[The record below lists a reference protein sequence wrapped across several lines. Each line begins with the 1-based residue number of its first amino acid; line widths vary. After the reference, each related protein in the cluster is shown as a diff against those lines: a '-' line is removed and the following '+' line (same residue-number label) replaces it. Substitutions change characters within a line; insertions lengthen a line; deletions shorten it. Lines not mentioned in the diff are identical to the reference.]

1 MPALPPAPDGLRAAL
16 GEDFVTAPAARI
28 RLAYLALAAVAVLLA
43 YRAALAWGGSPPA
56 YLAGL
61 LAAAGWAA
69 AVVAQWSCLR
79 RDLPLLLSLDEARA
93 EESDRGL
100 ISLWRLAEPVPARL
114 QRREAEEPWATSA
127 AAGDQIPVRL
137 QESGFGLLS
146 LVYGTPTV
154 DGWRLPPPRR
164 RVPPLALVYFVAAV
178 AAWLVAGRLALAPS
192 RLVPATVRQARQE
205 PWTVGLGQEPW
216 RLLLDAEGEPREVEI
231 RHAQLLELLSEPGR
245 RALAAPGLIPSA
257 AERERQYARYAPIGE
272 RVRLRL
278 TELGPWRAV
287 VFVGPEP

>member
-1 MPALPPAPDGLRAAL
+1 MPALPPAPDGLRAVLA
-16 GEDFVTAPAARI
+16 EDFVTEPAARI
-28 RLAYLALAAVAVLLA
+28 RLAYLALAAAGALLV
-43 YRAALAWGGSPPA
+43 YRASLVWGGAPPG

-61 LAAAGWAA
+61 LATAGWAA

-79 RDLPLLLSLDEARA
+79 RDLPVLLSLDEARA

-114 QRREAEEPWATSA
+114 QRREAEEPWATGA
-127 AAGDQIPVRL
+127 VAGDRIPVRL

-164 RVPPLALVYFVAAV
+164 RVPFIAAVYFVAAA

-192 RLVPATVRQARQE
+192 RLVPATVRQARQQA
-205 PWTVGLGQEPW
+205 WTVGLGQEPW
-216 RLLLDAEGEPREVEI
+216 RLLLDAEGEPQEVEI

-245 RALAAPGLIPSA
+245 HALAAPGLISSA
-257 AERERQYARYAPIGE
+257 AERERRYARYSPVGT
-272 RVRLRL
+272 RVRLRF
-278 TELGPWRAV
+278 TELNQWRAV
-287 VFVGPEP
+287 VYAGPEP